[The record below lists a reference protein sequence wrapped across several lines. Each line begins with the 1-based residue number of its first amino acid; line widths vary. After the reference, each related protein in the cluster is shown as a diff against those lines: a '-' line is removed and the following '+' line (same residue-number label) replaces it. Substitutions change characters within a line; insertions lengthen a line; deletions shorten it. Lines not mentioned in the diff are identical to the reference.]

1 MPEISR
7 NPFQRNGY
15 GIYDHPISSCHYDG
29 TSTSFQPAEISLSE
43 LQDSLGFQGGGV
55 PSASKTPQK
64 SQKNDGF
71 FVDFQLYIY
80 TVDSPWWW
88 FFLDFQWFSIRL
100 SMIPWLY
107 CRLSMTFRT
116 WKKHVDMF
124 YKFFPCAQFVPCSGS
139 ELWPVEVFWDSTD
152 LPIGP
157 FFAGTELILMRVP
170 NLTKWGPTVEGPI
183 GLGHVWNESS
193 NFCGSRYWPKYSCF
207 GWESSGRNDIQQ
219 DMTW

>member
-1 MPEISR
+1 MPLWWNINIFSAR
-7 NPFQRNGY
+7 R
-15 GIYDHPISSCHYDG
+15 DL
-29 TSTSFQPAEISLSE
+29 SFRAPGLVG
-43 LQDSLGFQGGGV
+43 L
-55 PSASKTPQK
+55 PRCRRSKRLKNPQK